1 MKGSRSKP
9 KPKKV
14 SITLP
19 EWEGE
24 MLKAYARAH
33 RTTCPAAV
41 HKMVRQALR
50 EYKSELS
57 ALPKAE
63 PKNQLNLFDSIQ
75 VDIFN
80 NTAKVVGEERELS
93 QPNKRCGK
101 DTARK
106 QVNKKT

>member
-24 MLKAYARAH
+24 MLKAYAKAH
-33 RTTCPAAV
+33 QTTCPAAV
-41 HKMVRQALR
+41 HKMVRQTLR
-50 EYKSELS
+50 QYKSEMNVM
-57 ALPKAE
+57 AKAE
-63 PKNQLNLFDSIQ
+63 PKNQLNIFDSMQ

-80 NTAKVVGEERELS
+80 NIAKVESDENEFSLPRETFE
-93 QPNKRCGK
+93 QTKH
-101 DTARK
+101 
-106 QVNKKT
+106 